1 MDSWI
6 WYQIG
11 LEFGDI
17 DVQGSIESQRGGQRG
32 DDLSDESVQVG
43 ISGSLNIQI
52 SSADIVDGLVVE
64 HNGNIGVFQQR
75 VGGQDGVVWLND
87 GGGDLGRWVDGET
100 QFGFFAVI
108 DGESF

>member
-17 DVQGSIESQRGGQRG
+17 DVQGTIESQRGGQWG

-64 HNGNIGVFQQR
+64 HNGNIGVFQQWMS
-75 VGGQDGVVWLND
+75 GQDGVVWLNY
-87 GGGDLGRWVDGET
+87 GGGDLGRWVDGESE
-100 QFGFFAVI
+100 FGFFSVI